1 MSPRKSFL
9 AETDAFTETYAHPP
23 TKQDTN
29 QTLIVMDKM
38 KQKYEKPLVKIK
50 VIAVEDGFATS
61 SLVEGF
67 TYGDDITW

>member
-1 MSPRKSFL
+1 MSSKSPFF
-9 AETDAFTETYAHPP
+9 AKTDASSETYARTPIMH
-23 TKQDTN
+23 DTN
-29 QTLIVMDKM
+29 QTLIVMDKN